1 MLSLVILVVIS
12 ANVILWSY
20 QMNQLDWEKMQEY
33 VKITDVANVTSSP
46 WFTVQKEYKINIG
59 SHTNGTYIDTR
70 AIDDQHERFQEG
82 TNWWNTSYSYRR
94 QITIA
99 NNAPSMLDVGYSV
112 YVTINTAS
120 LVSAGKMLSDGNDL
134 RVAYW
139 SGSSWIE
146 LDREVM
152 GMNGNSTQIWFK
164 TQATIEING
173 SDSNY
178 YIYYGD
184 PSAGS
189 PPANK
194 SNVYLWYD
202 DFDRTDKPDITTEAS
217 YSVKTGGGTWSIESN
232 KLKNVGADGDPNKLI
247 INALGNV
254 NSDVDMLVKMDVTSF
269 AGGDMSRMG
278 LSCCMD
284 ASPSRGSGYSGLLHE
299 DRNSL
304 DFLNDLRSWG
314 TRGTYNWS
322 LNSWYYMRFRVIDP
336 ASKLGKVRVWQV
348 GTTEPSA
355 WTVDGN
361 FGSGTARNYG
371 EIGFAGSRT
380 TDTTYFDEI
389 LIRYITEPEPSTS
402 LGTEESQSSDKLDV
416 DGAFIIDI
424 STYPLIYIHN
434 VEIQLRYRASDSGEK
449 WYLKAYNWTEAT
461 YSDIGFNSTTGHT
474 PTTGWDYYAVNLT
487 TSWRSY
493 VWDNGT
499 IYVKFID
506 QGQDTNSTTIDID
519 FLGARAVIDG
529 TRFTFQNGGALTSH
543 LISLW
548 VNTATNHQRYD
559 INLLAN
565 SGENATYI
573 RVDISLSTENFVVK
587 VVTERGNTAVFAR
600 H

>member
-20 QMNQLDWEKMQEY
+20 QMNQLDWEKMQEHI
-33 VKITDVANVTSSP
+33 KITDVANVTSSP
-46 WFTVQKEYKINIG
+46 WFTVQREYIVNIG

-70 AIDDQHERFQEG
+70 AIDDQHERFREG
-82 TNWWNTSYSYRR
+82 SNWWNTNYTYRR
-94 QITIA
+94 QTTIA
-99 NNAPSMLDVGYSV
+99 NNAPSILDLGYSV
-112 YVTINTAS
+112 YVTVNTAS

-134 RVAYW
+134 RVIYW
-139 SGSSWIE
+139 AGSSWIE
-146 LDREVM
+146 LDREVID
-152 GMNGNSTQIWFK
+152 MNGNFTQVWFK
-164 TQATIEING
+164 THATIEVNG

-178 YIYYGD
+178 YIYYGYA
-184 PSAGS
+184 SAGS

-202 DFDRTDKPDITTEAS
+202 DFDRADKPDITTEAS
-217 YSVKTGGGTWSIESN
+217 YSIKTGGGTWSIESN
-232 KLKNVGADGDPNKLI
+232 KLKNVGASGDPNKLI
-247 INALGNV
+247 ITALGNV
-254 NSDVDMLVKMDVTSF
+254 NSNVDILVKINVTSF
-269 AGGDMSRMG
+269 GGGDLSRMG

-284 ASPSRGSGYSGLLHE
+284 TSPSRGSGYCGLLHE
-299 DRNSL
+299 DGNSL

-314 TRGTYNWS
+314 TRETYSWS
-322 LNSWYYMRFRVIDP
+322 LNTWYCMRFRVIDP
-336 ASKLGKVRVWQV
+336 TSRLGKVKVWQV
-348 GTTEPSA
+348 GTTEPST
-355 WTVDGN
+355 WTVDGS

-389 LIRYITEPEPSTS
+389 LIRYITELEPSAF
-402 LGTEESQSSDKLDV
+402 LGTEESQSSGKLDV
-416 DGAFIIDI
+416 DGAFIIDV
-424 STYPLIYIHN
+424 STYPLIYIHS

-449 WYLKAYNWTEAT
+449 WYLKAYNWTGAT

-474 PTTGWDYYAVNLT
+474 PTTGWNYYAVNLS

-506 QGQDTNSTTIDID
+506 QGQDINITTIDID
-519 FLGARAVIDG
+519 FLGIRAVIDG

-548 VNTATNHQRYD
+548 VNTPTNHQRYD
-559 INLLAN
+559 INVLVN
-565 SGENATYI
+565 SGENTTYT
-573 RVDISLSTENFVVK
+573 RADITLPTENFVVK
-587 VVTERGNTAVFAR
+587 VVTERGNIVVLAR